1 MGQGRNNLAIAD
13 ALRLFEALTGNLPQS
28 AKELKNAYR
37 AWMKAHHPDITGK
50 RDPLSL
56 ESVQW
61 MNAAYDVLKAQDWTK
76 THREPNQTGTTADA
90 AAERMDVG
98 GSSRTQADFDDESRR
113 REEQLRRWRKQ
124 QEKERREKEEEQ
136 RRRSETIKRRNEA
149 LKKRRAQAGATRLCG
164 VPA

>member
-76 THREPNQTGTTADA
+76 THPEPNQTGTTADA
-90 AAERMDVG
+90 AAGWPDVG
-98 GSSRTQADFDDESRR
+98 GSSRTYADFDDESRR
-113 REEQLRRWRKQ
+113 REEQLRRWRER
-124 QEKERREKEEEQ
+124 QEKERREKEEQ
-136 RRRSETIKRRNEA
+136 RRKGMEA
-149 LKKRRAQAGATRLCG
+149 FYRHHEELKKRPLWQK
-164 VPA
+164 

>member
-76 THREPNQTGTTADA
+76 PNRAETTG
-90 AAERMDVG
+90 ES
-98 GSSRTQADFDDESRR
+98 GSSSSITRYATPSMETTTFTVDPLEIPKPLDGES
-113 REEQLRRWRKQ
+113 
-124 QEKERREKEEEQ
+124 EKVQ
-136 RRRSETIKRRNEA
+136 R
-149 LKKRRAQAGATRLCG
+149 
-164 VPA
+164 